1 LREPPPNPEQIRT
14 KTMTEAQK
22 IRILTDA
29 KDDIEKSLP
38 KLKAAGYDA
47 SELQDF
53 LKHLR
58 LDITDLMVSA

>member
-1 LREPPPNPEQIRT
+1 
-14 KTMTEAQK
+14 MTDAQK

-38 KLKAAGYDA
+38 KLKAAGYDTA
-47 SELQDF
+47 DLQDF

-58 LDITDLMVSA
+58 EDITDLMVPA